1 MWKEQEIFCNGAV
14 ATHTRIVKYQT
25 NSNYCVESKNSEIP
39 TDKIEQ
45 NTKEKKS
52 KKKKIVSA

>member
-1 MWKEQEIFCNGAV
+1 M
-14 ATHTRIVKYQT
+14 

-45 NTKEKKS
+45 NTKQKNS
-52 KKKKIVSA
+52 KKIVSA